1 MTGQIKETS
10 MLYKRLN
17 FSVSRIRKL
26 DKSLKHS
33 LRIPSKEI
41 KKLQWDESLSHKN
54 VFIVNGKRVA
64 MNTQDGLS
72 FIKETLKPFY
82 AISRSK
88 EKRQEDI
95 ETKGKYKYKIKK
107 IIKEEAGNPVAD
119 YLEDLIERNDHID
132 PLQVAEDFNGFDLS
146 RKAQKLKSVQNYIDL
161 HNGIIQLEKPLDGR
175 KTVIQEAFFK
185 FPIHNQVDLSADF
198 YISGIQEFYSK
209 YFPDYK
215 VLLTVYHGDE
225 LEAKGDKKVGD
236 HPHIFIDCK
245 NQRTGEYDLTEHQAL
260 LANKVIESIDF
271 FKEYNPVNTKSQ
283 TYEESQIIG
292 EALQELFY
300 QHINDKFKN
309 ENIPIVASRVETTQ
323 ESLEL
328 RKKLRLESKKAKEDR
343 AFNLYSLREKQ
354 LAEATETLERTQ
366 QEVKQAVQQKSKL
379 EQTLEKKNTLIVEQT
394 EKLEQIETASKNKIN
409 LLSNELN
416 EQKRKLDNIIAQEK
430 ITKETVRVL
439 ENKKTELEKTI
450 TAELEKHNKA
460 IKALNAQIVRDE
472 KRHAQITK
480 AMTILNDEL
489 QPLIYSLDVKIDKI
503 LNAQRLSEPTD
514 PFYKELKENVFQT
527 ARYLGREKRKDY
539 LFNVHEKLNE
549 VGLDSKRVEFG
560 VIDTAKLWASDKFT
574 DKQTIEFDEE
584 EKKQAKKARARRMLK
599 PKPPSPF
606 NNPND
611 PYQ

>member
-1 MTGQIKETS
+1 MTNEIKQTS

-17 FSVSRIRKL
+17 FSVSTIKKL
-26 DKSLKHS
+26 NKSLKHS
-33 LRIPSKEI
+33 LRIPSKDI
-41 KKLQWDESLSHKN
+41 KELQWDEALSHTN
-54 VFIVNGKRVA
+54 VFIVNGKRVE
-64 MNTQDGLS
+64 MNPQDGQS

-82 AISRSK
+82 EISRTK

-95 ETKGKYKYKIKK
+95 EAKGKYKYKIKK

-119 YLEDLIERNDHID
+119 YLEDLIERSDHID
-132 PLQVAEDFNGFDLS
+132 NLQISDDFNQFELS
-146 RKAQKLKSVQNYIDL
+146 RKAQKLKSVQTYIEL
-161 HNGIIQLEKPLDGR
+161 HNGIIQMEKPLDGR

-185 FPIHNQVDLSADF
+185 FPMHNQVELSADF
-198 YISGIQEFYSK
+198 YISAIQDFYSK

-225 LEAKGDKKVGD
+225 LEGKRDKKVGD

-245 NQRTGEYDLTEHQAL
+245 NQRTGEYDLTEQQAL
-260 LANKVIESIDF
+260 LANKVIESVDF
-271 FKEYNPVNTKSQ
+271 FKEYKPVNTRSQ

-328 RKKLRLESKKAKEDR
+328 RKKLRLEGKKAKEDR
-343 AFNLYSLREKQ
+343 AFNLYTLREEQ
-354 LAEATETLERTQ
+354 LAEATQRLESTQ
-366 QEVKQAVQQKSKL
+366 QEVKQAVKQKSKL
-379 EQTLEKKNTLIVEQT
+379 EQIIERRNAQILQKKETLDK
-394 EKLEQIETASKNKIN
+394 IESTSKNKLD
-409 LLSNELN
+409 LLSNEYN
-416 EQKRKLDNIIAQEK
+416 EQKRKLDHITAQEK

-439 ENKKTELEKTI
+439 EKKKTELEKTI
-450 TAELEKHNKA
+450 TAELEKHNKT

-514 PFYKELKENVFQT
+514 LIYKELKENVFQT

-560 VIDTAKLWASDKFT
+560 VIDNAKLWASDKFT
-574 DKQTIEFDEE
+574 DKQTIEFDDE
-584 EKKQAKKARARRMLK
+584 EKRQAEKARARRMQKLKLK
-599 PKPPSPF
+599 P
-606 NNPND
+606 
-611 PYQ
+611 